1 MSGVARW
8 GSDIGGYFSFGAD
21 GPRPDAPELPKLTP
35 ELLIRWIEVGAVSP
49 VMRTKRSGIAIPS
62 YSRPQVF
69 DPEILPYWRR
79 YTKLHTQLYPYLVA
93 ADAEYRESGMPIM
106 RHLLLTNPG
115 TRRRS
120 PPAASSCSARRCSR
134 RR

>member
-1 MSGVARW
+1 M
-8 GSDIGGYFSFGAD
+8 
-21 GPRPDAPELPKLTP
+21 
-35 ELLIRWIEVGAVSP
+35 
-49 VMRTKRSGIAIPS
+49 
-62 YSRPQVF
+62 F

-115 TRRRS
+115 DAAGGRRRT
-120 PPAASSCSARRCSR
+120 ASSCSARRSSR